1 MTDLS
6 SSFPGTGSLAQRL
19 RKILYPDLTDN
30 EVETIT
36 VCLMSHLLVESALN
50 GLLFRWLQRDT
61 VMLGSTKAL
70 YEAEEVLWK
79 QIVKMDFAKKY
90 SLVEPFFAI
99 SFSKD
104 VVRDPWKINDLRND
118 LFHGRAIKE
127 AKFKGKS
134 ICEESTVQD
143 IFLAAQSA
151 RNNFGRFEEM
161 KYAPRSPLQGWEEW
175 LKNKNETAL

>member
-61 VMLGSTKAL
+61 AILGSTKAL
-70 YEAEEVLWK
+70 NEAEEVLWK

-90 SLVEPFFAI
+90 SLVKPFFAI
-99 SFSKD
+99 SFSED
-104 VVRDPWKINDLRND
+104 AVADPWRINDLRND
-118 LFHGRAIKE
+118 IFHGRAIKD
-127 AKFKGKS
+127 AKFKEKS
-134 ICEESTVQD
+134 ICDESTVHD
-143 IFLAAQSA
+143 IFVAAQSTT
-151 RNNFGRFEEM
+151 RNLRQFEEM
-161 KYAPRSPLQGWEEW
+161 LNASHALGDG
-175 LKNKNETAL
+175 LKDRFEQLNKKVS